1 MGMKIFSVFFFA
13 LLFLASPFLQ
23 VARCQS
29 EAEADVAE
37 AVEGGDLGIVGEDV
51 QDFGDPNYSSAPE
64 VKTVCVF
71 PKNSAKYLPSQ
82 FQAQQELTDINKSTI
97 LPTCPCRRAATLLEM
112 DSKNGN
118 KCPKNITEASQI
130 RHGLTLLDADF
141 FNDIKVLEIAK
152 GAKEFNIP
160 IIRTNRKLVASIN
173 GGLHNPSPLVF
184 NPEWS
189 KEQSQGKAS
198 RFNHPSASGIQRP
211 INEEDIA
218 FMSVLELGELI
229 KKKQITSE
237 ELTGIFLK
245 RLRRYNPV
253 LESVVTYTEDL
264 AYQQAKEADKLLSQ
278 GVHLGPL
285 HGIPYGLKDI
295 ISVPLYKTTWGS
307 TTFKNQVL
315 NIEAWVYKRLKS
327 AGAVLVAKLVT
338 GSLAYDDIWFGGR
351 TRNPWNIEEFS
362 TGSSAGPAACT
373 SAALRPTFGS
383 VGRTGVMSLS
393 ESLDKL
399 GPFCRN
405 AADCAVILDAIR
417 GEDPDDLSSRDIPFG
432 DPFSV
437 DITKLTVGYLDDAD
451 MEVVHV
457 LESKGVKV
465 VPFKLNYTV
474 DSVQG
479 ILNFTMDVDM
489 LAHFDEW
496 QRSGKDDD
504 YEAQDQWPVELRRA
518 RVVSAVD
525 YLQAQ
530 RARGKLIQEVKE
542 NFNVDAFIGNA
553 TDWER
558 VCMGNLVGLPVIVV
572 PTGFKNI
579 PNPPPTG
586 TRRRTTVNTGIYAPP
601 NHDHIA
607 LALAM
612 AYQSATNHHKQRPP
626 IDDLGPNDTIPN
638 HPTVPIP
645 PRRLHM

>member
-1 MGMKIFSVFFFA
+1 M
-13 LLFLASPFLQ
+13 
-23 VARCQS
+23 
-29 EAEADVAE
+29 
-37 AVEGGDLGIVGEDV
+37 
-51 QDFGDPNYSSAPE
+51 
-64 VKTVCVF
+64 
-71 PKNSAKYLPSQ
+71 PSQ
-82 FQAQQELTDINKSTI
+82 FQAQQELTNINKSAI

-112 DSKNGN
+112 VQTLAVSSYICCHKLVNVYLLVEERPLDECDSKNGN
-118 KCPKNITEASQI
+118 ECPKNITEASQI

-295 ISVPLYKTTWGS
+295 ISVPLYETTWGS

-373 SAALRPTFGS
+373 SAGMIPFAIGSETAGSITYPASRCGVTALRPTFGS

-417 GEDPDDLSSRDIPFG
+417 GKDPDDLSSRDIPFG

-457 LESKGVKV
+457 LESKGIKV

-479 ILNFTMDVDM
+479 ILNFTMDVDV

-518 RVVSAVD
+518 RVVAAVD
-525 YLQAQ
+525 YLQDVEHQQECMEIGDLGLKVARLAQ

-601 NHDHIA
+601 NHDHIV
-607 LALAM
+607 
-612 AYQSATNHHKQRPP
+612 SFRIRDPWT
-626 IDDLGPNDTIPN
+626 
-638 HPTVPIP
+638 
-645 PRRLHM
+645 

>member
-1 MGMKIFSVFFFA
+1 MTVSRSLKKQSPTPAGNTATWFLDKCRNMSSRPSTRFMASLLL
-13 LLFLASPFLQ
+13 LLFYSLADSF
-23 VARCQS
+23 
-29 EAEADVAE
+29 AD
-37 AVEGGDLGIVGEDV
+37 
-51 QDFGDPNYSSAPE
+51 
-64 VKTVCVF
+64 
-71 PKNSAKYLPSQ
+71 LPSQ
-82 FQAQQELTDINKSTI
+82 FQAQQELTDINKSAI

-118 KCPKNITEASQI
+118 ECPKNITEASQI

-152 GAKEFNIP
+152 GAKVFNIP

-173 GGLHNPSPLVF
+173 GGLHNPSPL
-184 NPEWS
+184 
-189 KEQSQGKAS
+189 
-198 RFNHPSASGIQRP
+198 
-211 INEEDIA
+211 
-218 FMSVLELGELI
+218 VLELGELI

-315 NIEAWVYKRLKS
+315 NIEAWVYKR
-327 AGAVLVAKLVT
+327 
-338 GSLAYDDIWFGGR
+338 
-351 TRNPWNIEEFS
+351 NPWNIEEFS

-373 SAALRPTFGS
+373 SAGMIPFAIGSETAGSITYPASRCGVTTLRPTFGS

-393 ESLDKL
+393 ERLL

-417 GEDPDDLSSRDIPFG
+417 GKDPDDLSSRDIPFG

-457 LESKGVKV
+457 LESKGIKV

-542 NFNVDAFIGNA
+542 NFNIDAFIGNA

-612 AYQSATNHHKQRPP
+612 AYQSASNHHKQRPP

-638 HPTVPIP
+638 PPTVPIP